1 MRRIIRNPSGPSLTL
16 SDPVGPM
23 ALRGRQIIGTAASC
37 VGWVGLIV
45 ATATSDWVR
54 TCDYGLATCLRTDEL
69 RSRGLWAECIISP
82 SQSHCGARDQILD
95 LPGETLIGSHG
106 VVYLFIYLVS

>member
-1 MRRIIRNPSGPSLTL
+1 MTL

-106 VVYLFIYLVS
+106 VVCLFIYLVG